1 MNKRILLFIISI
13 VFIIAGTFFAIKWG
27 RGYRLDF
34 KNGQLKGT
42 GLLVANSFPTGAQ
55 VYIDGKL
62 TTATDDTLNLPPG
75 EYRVKIQKDGFL
87 PWEKSLKLE
96 EELVTQTNARLFPA
110 VPELK
115 PLTFS
120 GALNPIPSPDG
131 NKIIYTVASA
141 SAQAKNGLWL
151 QELANRPLNLS
162 RGPRQ
167 LATTSPS
174 FPFEKAQL
182 VWSPDSSQVLA
193 IFMDEEADDT
203 SDKESATEKI
213 NASFLLEASR
223 FNKTEDFRD
232 VTAQLSII
240 FSEWEQELALK
251 EKERLQ
257 ILPEEI
263 QQLATAS
270 AKNWYFSPD
279 EKKILYTTLK
289 EMSLPEEI
297 LPQLPASN
305 TQKEERE
312 LKENRIYVYDLEEDK
327 NFFIKET
334 EAAEEAKIILDQALR
349 KIKASETPLK
359 MYQRLQ
365 KEKTV
370 DTLRAFRAQYTPLL
384 IQNIQWFPTSS
395 HLIIIEEDKIIV
407 SEYDG
412 TNKAVVYAGPFADN
426 FVYPWPDG
434 SSLIILTSLN
444 PDSPPN
450 LYLIN
455 LRWSL
460 RNKDCPF

>member
-1 MNKRILLFIISI
+1 MHKRALLFIISI

-55 VYIDGKL
+55 VYIDDKL

-75 EYRVKIQKDGFL
+75 EYKVKIQKEGFL
-87 PWEKSLKLE
+87 PWEKTLKLE
-96 EELVTQTNARLFPA
+96 KELVTQTNARLFPA

-120 GALNPIPSPDG
+120 GVLNPIPSPDG

-151 QELANRPLNLS
+151 QELASRPLNLS

-167 LATTSPS
+167 LATDSLS

-193 IFMDEEADDT
+193 IFMDEDV
-203 SDKESATEKI
+203 SDMEGTEKI

-232 VTAQLSII
+232 VTAQLPII

-257 ILPEEI
+257 VLPEEI

-279 EKKILYTTLK
+279 EKKVLYTALK

-312 LKENRIYVYDLEEDK
+312 LKANRIYVYDFEEDK
-327 NFFIKET
+327 NFFIKEAG
-334 EAAEEAKIILDQALR
+334 ESEEAKIILDQALT
-349 KIKASETPLK
+349 KTKASEAPLK
-359 MYQRLQ
+359 IYQRLQ
-365 KEKTV
+365 KENTV
-370 DTLRAFRAQYTPLL
+370 DTLRAFRTQYTPLL

-395 HLIIIEEDKIIV
+395 HLIIIEEDSIII

-412 TNKAVVYAGPFADN
+412 TNKAVVYAGPFAEN

-444 PDSPPN
+444 PDSPLN
-450 LYLIN
+450 LYLMN
-455 LRWSL
+455 LR
-460 RNKDCPF
+460 